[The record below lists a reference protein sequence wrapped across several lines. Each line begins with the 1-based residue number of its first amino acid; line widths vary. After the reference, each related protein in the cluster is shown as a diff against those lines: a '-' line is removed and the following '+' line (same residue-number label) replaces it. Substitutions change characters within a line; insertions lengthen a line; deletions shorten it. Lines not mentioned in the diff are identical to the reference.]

1 MKKGNAINTL
11 GDDVPMFRGET
22 QIHGSRGR
30 SEPVFNS
37 IHVQYLTRIFQVSH
51 ILIKKTE
58 HWNIDITIT
67 IIIIILYI
75 YINDL

>member
-11 GDDVPMFRGET
+11 GGDVPMFRGET

-51 ILIKKTE
+51 I
-58 HWNIDITIT
+58 
-67 IIIIILYI
+67 
-75 YINDL
+75 

>member
-1 MKKGNAINTL
+1 
-11 GDDVPMFRGET
+11 MFRGET

-51 ILIKKTE
+51 ILIKKR
-58 HWNIDITIT
+58 NIGTLT
-67 IIIIILYI
+67 LLLLLLLLYYI
-75 YINDL
+75 YISMTYKN